1 MKSYKVIALSVGGLN
16 NKIFNSGDE
25 VFENNFKPGRADEL
39 VKSGFLK
46 ELSAQ
51 YEVPPVKSL
60 GAKVPLSIDEFE
72 VTDIK
77 QNLTNFN
84 VTFDLNATK
93 EELYNLWLS
102 VSQK

>member
-25 VFENNFKPGRADEL
+25 VFENNFHPGRADQL
-39 VKSGFLK
+39 VVSGFLK
-46 ELSAQ
+46 EITGQ
-51 YEVPPVKSL
+51 ESL
-60 GAKVPLSIDEFE
+60 PNLGNLIGKTPLGIDEFE

-77 QNLTNFN
+77 QNLTNFK
-84 VTFDLNATK
+84 VDFDSNATK
-93 EELYNLWLS
+93 QELYNLWLS

>member
-25 VFENNFKPGRADEL
+25 VFENNFHTGRADQL
-39 VKSGFLK
+39 VKEGFLK
-46 ELSAQ
+46 EISEEQELPALGSLSGKT
-51 YEVPPVKSL
+51 PL
-60 GAKVPLSIDEFE
+60 GIDEFE

>member
-25 VFENNFKPGRADEL
+25 VFENNFHPGRADQL
-39 VKSGFLK
+39 VVSGFLK
-46 ELSAQ
+46 EIKESEDL
-51 YEVPPVKSL
+51 PILDSL
-60 GAKVPLSIDEFE
+60 NSKTPLSIDEFE

-77 QNLTNFN
+77 QNLTNFK
-84 VTFDLNATK
+84 VDFDSNATK
-93 EELYNLWLS
+93 QELYNLWLS

>member
-25 VFENNFKPGRADEL
+25 VFENNFHPGRADQL
-39 VKSGFLK
+39 VVSGFLK
-46 ELSAQ
+46 EITGQEELHN
-51 YEVPPVKSL
+51 L
-60 GAKVPLSIDEFE
+60 GSIIGKTPLGIDEFE

-77 QNLTNFN
+77 QNLTNFKVN
-84 VTFDLNATK
+84 FDSNATK